1 MNTNE
6 EEAPHRMGQERGQD
20 AGAMGWGLHRQTV
33 RQGLS
38 QDQDGRGQGE
48 CRGEGVTAE
57 GRGVSGEG
65 RGLRVQRGWGS
76 VQRGG
81 GQWGGAVGFPRAG
94 RCASFRAL
102 AFLPTA
108 QDTGSERAIHES

>member
-1 MNTNE
+1 
-6 EEAPHRMGQERGQD
+6 MGQERGQD

-65 RGLRVQRGWGS
+65 RWASRVLDAVPAFVLWRFSLLLRTQARRGRSMSPKRHSWFM
-76 VQRGG
+76 
-81 GQWGGAVGFPRAG
+81 GAHVA
-94 RCASFRAL
+94 
-102 AFLPTA
+102 
-108 QDTGSERAIHES
+108 